1 MKKLF
6 SSVSPFLLVLLPVFV
21 CIGVLAFASH
31 DTVSPERISASLNF
45 ELPAVKGLFVK
56 VLF

>member
-21 CIGVLAFASH
+21 CIGILAFAGH
-31 DTVSPERISASLNF
+31 DAVSPERLNASLNF

-56 VLF
+56 ALF